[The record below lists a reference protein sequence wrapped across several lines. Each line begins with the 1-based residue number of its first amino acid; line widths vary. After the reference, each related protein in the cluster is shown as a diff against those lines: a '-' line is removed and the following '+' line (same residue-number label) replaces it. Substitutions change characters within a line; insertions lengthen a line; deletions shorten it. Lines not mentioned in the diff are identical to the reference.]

1 MNSIRARLLIWQ
13 IGAVLLTALLV
24 GAVTYLLTW
33 SAFNQIRNDGLEQIA
48 WSVMR
53 HGTENADGSD
63 EDSDKGRFV
72 SQIWRGDGALAY
84 SSRDDIGPPL
94 QTPGLHAVNWHDQEW
109 HVFTLQDA
117 NLYIQVANTS
127 AQRNAL
133 FTHFAVWLLIP
144 LSLLLAVLGSL
155 IWMAVGHALSPLKS
169 VREEI
174 GSRGVASLHA
184 VNTGGLPEEI
194 VPVVA
199 TLNDLL
205 ARLDVALNV
214 QRRFVADAAHEL
226 RTPLTAVRLQAQLA
240 QNLQD
245 PEERQ
250 AALRLMLTGVD
261 RASRLVEQLLL
272 MARLAP
278 EARQSEAGEVVLDQL
293 ARDLVS
299 EFSVLAEARNIDLG
313 LGVCAPIRVQ
323 GHADILRTL
332 LSNLIDNAL
341 RYTPPGG
348 RVDVE
353 VGEEQGQAVLTVSDN
368 GPGIPSEERE
378 RVFERFHRLV
388 GAEVPGSGLG
398 LAIVRE
404 AALQHRGRVE
414 LDAAPGG
421 GLRARVWLPA

>member
-24 GAVTYLLTW
+24 SVVTYLLTW

-53 HGTENADGSD
+53 HGTENIDGSD

-72 SQIWRGDGALAY
+72 SQIWLSDGALAY
-84 SSRDDIGPPL
+84 SSRVDIGPPL
-94 QTPGLHAVNWHDQEW
+94 QAPGLHTVNWHGQDW
-109 HVFTLQDA
+109 HIFTLRDA
-117 NLYIQVANTS
+117 NLFIQVANTT
-127 AQRNAL
+127 AQRHAL
-133 FTHFAVWLLIP
+133 FMRFAVWLLIP

-155 IWMAVGHALSPLKS
+155 IWMAVGRALSPLKS

-205 ARLDVALNV
+205 ARLDAALNV

-240 QNLQD
+240 QSLQN
-245 PEERQ
+245 PAERQ
-250 AALRLMLTGVD
+250 AALQLMLNGVD

-278 EARQSEAGEVVLDQL
+278 EARQSEAGEVALDKL
-293 ARDLVS
+293 ARELVS
-299 EFSVLAEARNIDLG
+299 EFSVLAEARDIDLG
-313 LGVCAPIRVQ
+313 LGSCTPVTIQ
-323 GHADILRTL
+323 GHTDILRTL

-341 RYTPPGG
+341 RYTPAGG

-353 VGEEQGQAVLTVSDN
+353 VSLEQGQAVLTVSDN
-368 GPGIPSEERE
+368 GPGIPAEERE
-378 RVFERFHRLV
+378 QVFERFHRLV

-404 AALQHRGRVE
+404 AAQQHRGRVA
-414 LDAAPGG
+414 LDASADG